1 MLKRNI
7 AEINTNNNNNIT
19 IDELNSTSTDL
30 IADND
35 NLKNNNFIA
44 TNISESSL
52 KFTAEFPNENLE
64 EDLIKSTKKLK
75 ILKIC
80 HLDTNKTCFDLH
92 LRIVKLHIG
101 TYILFYKKIKFI

>member
-35 NLKNNNFIA
+35 NLKNNN
-44 TNISESSL
+44 
-52 KFTAEFPNENLE
+52 
-64 EDLIKSTKKLK
+64 
-75 ILKIC
+75 
-80 HLDTNKTCFDLH
+80 
-92 LRIVKLHIG
+92 
-101 TYILFYKKIKFI
+101 Y